1 MRRVRRRRR
10 AQRQVGGAGTHQYLG
25 NISAFIVDHISAAS
39 RLYLGY
45 ISAICPHRHAPILG
59 SAANEPEAEGP
70 RRVSIA
76 RMQNTLMACRHVLRD
91 IREEVRY
98 DIATR

>member
-1 MRRVRRRRR
+1 M
-10 AQRQVGGAGTHQYLG
+10 
-25 NISAFIVDHISAAS
+25 
-39 RLYLGY
+39 
-45 ISAICPHRHAPILG
+45 ICHHRHAPILG

-98 DIATR
+98 DIAEIIAEIRRAELCSRWLVANVYGRCLGRAAARSHRRMN